1 MLHTI
6 LQIVADTPAVAEETL
21 VASEEKMSVI
31 SLMFKGGWIM
41 IPILILGIL
50 AVYILIERYLTIKK
64 AEQVDNQFMNKIR
77 DLVVNGNIDGA
88 RAICKDHDTPIAR
101 MIDKGVARIGKPYK
115 DIKVTIEN
123 VGNLEIFKMEK
134 NLATL
139 ATISGAAPML
149 GFLGT
154 VAGMI
159 RAFYNLSEAGS
170 NVDPG
175 LLAGGIY
182 EALVT
187 TAFGLGVGIMA
198 YIGYNYLT
206 TMVEKVI
213 FKMEATSVD
222 FMDLLH
228 EPA

>member
-1 MLHTI
+1 MEPIL
-6 LQIVADTPAVAEETL
+6 LQIATDTPAVANNSGEE
-21 VASEEKMSVI
+21 
-31 SLMFKGGWIM
+31 SLSLIGLLFKGGWIM
-41 IPILILGIL
+41 IPILILAVL
-50 AVYILIERYLTIKK
+50 AVYIFVERYLTIKK
-64 AEQVDNQFMNKIR
+64 AAEIDREFMDKIK
-77 DLVVNGNIDGA
+77 DMVANENIEGA
-88 RAICKDHDTPIAR
+88 RNICQNHDSPIAR
-101 MIDKGVARIGKPYK
+101 MMDKGIARIGRPFN
-115 DIKVTIEN
+115 DIKVAIEN
-123 VGNLEIFKMEK
+123 VGNLEVFKLEK

-159 RAFYNLSEAGS
+159 KAFFNLAQAGES
-170 NVDPG
+170 VSPAM
-175 LLAGGIY
+175 LAGGIY

-187 TAFGLGVGIMA
+187 TAFGLAVGIVA

-213 FKMEATSVD
+213 FKMEANTVE
-222 FMDLLH
+222 FMDLLQ